1 MKVKMN
7 DIKIITFFH
16 KNEHIPF
23 MTCMVKNVEEHEQG
37 VDLIFEKV
45 IASMLKITIL
55 FSCLNQRMIATR
67 KEWLM
72 YVGD

>member
-1 MKVKMN
+1 
-7 DIKIITFFH
+7 
-16 KNEHIPF
+16 

-37 VDLIFEKV
+37 VDLTLEKV